1 MLLIITCLAF
11 FCYYFLCKMRTKC
24 NKQLLLVCIVYRMEQ
39 LVYLGMHGFELYVRI
54 SVSLLLTRLHIFFS

>member
-1 MLLIITCLAF
+1 
-11 FCYYFLCKMRTKC
+11 
-24 NKQLLLVCIVYRMEQ
+24 MEQ